1 MSNEHT
7 DWLRD
12 QASDIMLDNGTL
24 KNIEYCE
31 SFHCGY
37 ITIGE
42 DYDWHRR
49 VFFIWND
56 DLDGWSYREI
66 NP

>member
-1 MSNEHT
+1 MSNEYK

-31 SFHCGY
+31 SFHGGY

-42 DYDWHRR
+42 DYDWCRR
-49 VFFIWND
+49 VFLFGMMTCMVGVI
-56 DLDGWSYREI
+56 EK
-66 NP
+66 